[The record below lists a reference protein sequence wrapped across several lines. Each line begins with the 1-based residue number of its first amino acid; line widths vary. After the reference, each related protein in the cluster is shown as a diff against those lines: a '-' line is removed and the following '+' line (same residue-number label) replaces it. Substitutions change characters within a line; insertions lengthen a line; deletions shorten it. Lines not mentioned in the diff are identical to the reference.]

1 MPDGSAARKP
11 KLTAR
16 QRPRASPGG
25 GGDPAVVGVGGGLPS
40 SLPVLSAS
48 QRWAQKVVLVTRAE
62 LTLVVSRLGEMLFSG
77 MKGAGWRGGWGLGG
91 EERRTAPLSV
101 GMPTKNQGCFSA
113 GNLDCRFQK
122 WLAGRTRGSRKPGP
136 RGEVLGSRTPS
147 HSGQSLLRTS
157 VDRGGEVPERQ
168 AQRPRG

>member
-40 SLPVLSAS
+40 SLPVLSPS

-62 LTLVVSRLGEMLFSG
+62 LTLVSRLSEMLFSG

-91 EERRTAPLSV
+91 EARRTAPLSV

-122 WLAGRTRGSRKPGP
+122 WLAGGEARPGQGRGAPGS
-136 RGEVLGSRTPS
+136 LGPVGKS
-147 HSGQSLLRTS
+147 SG
-157 VDRGGEVPERQ
+157 PERPPTLG
-168 AQRPRG
+168 RVS